1 MIKKRHH
8 AVYTDNQM
16 KKFTLYTG
24 KRSTINRHT
33 QKKEE
38 EEEGMKATQKH
49 THTTERARD

>member
-8 AVYTDNQM
+8 AVYTDNQT